1 MVAFAG
7 LWLGSLAMKK
17 ATEEVTNFTN
27 FVRRDLGALKKELNG
42 RVSEIERMQIKLQ
55 KRLEQSK
62 EVEGT
67 TRQMI
72 NEIKVER
79 LHGAVWNQSA
89 LSDFQQEFYSVGDSG
104 TSSGAEN
111 SADVLEGSRLKRF
124 HDEVMAQLEVIPE
137 FLTS

>member
-1 MVAFAG
+1 MSLILGTVALMVAFAG

-17 ATEEVTNFTN
+17 ATEEVTN

-62 EVEGT
+62 EAEGT

-72 NEIKVER
+72 NEIKVDVIGIKENVAE
-79 LHGAVWNQSA
+79 LDSA
-89 LSDFQQEFYSVGDSG
+89 IP
-104 TSSGAEN
+104 
-111 SADVLEGSRLKRF
+111 
-124 HDEVMAQLEVIPE
+124 AQFRRRPTASEPRVKN
-137 FLTS
+137 

>member
-1 MVAFAG
+1 MSLILGTVALMVAFAG

-72 NEIKVER
+72 NEIKVDVIGIKENVAE
-79 LHGAVWNQSA
+79 LDSA
-89 LSDFQQEFYSVGDSG
+89 IP
-104 TSSGAEN
+104 
-111 SADVLEGSRLKRF
+111 
-124 HDEVMAQLEVIPE
+124 AQFRRRPTASEPRVKN
-137 FLTS
+137 